1 MELEWLHMENKPVE
15 DINNLEKF
23 TINLERT
30 RRGYPNILRDSI
42 KKVIHNYKDFKKD
55 YKGKIKRLDLQQNA
69 NVEIV

>member
-42 KKVIHNYKDFKKD
+42 KKVIHNYKD
-55 YKGKIKRLDLQQNA
+55 
-69 NVEIV
+69 